1 MRRILLVS
9 ILLLVSFS
17 TINALPPQSSDKEEL
32 QKLVSYVTDLEFQ
45 AELNRYV
52 YDLYLR
58 YGERKISEEKFLL
71 NLMRLVN
78 DEISQRLRNPNE
90 AKEKYL
96 DDLRGMLS
104 EIDQLKDRLNSANIS
119 ELDTFVDELE
129 KRIRYTVNI
138 RDVNFKKKKVF
149 EDALQILYVSEEMIR
164 LDTQQNQGELTQ
176 RIGNSKSR
184 LLSSFGEVNNDVPAD
199 EGPRATIYDLY
210 VEWKRTDEV
219 TLNVR
224 FADVQLARRNLLKS
238 STPDELLR
246 MFNSQLNVA
255 YTQFNFGDYDLTEL
269 LLGDLIETFSGMG
282 FTNLDDVYFY
292 RGESNFALNRLMH
305 AQENYKS
312 LINEYPSTGYIAE
325 VYSRLVQIN
334 YTLENPQET
343 VRYAGLY
350 QNVASSEQATYYDVQ
365 FLMAMAYY
373 QLGNIDR
380 TVETLANVPDGHAYY
395 HLAQY
400 FTGNAYADGQLMDD
414 AVRSYVQLSTDER
427 TPPYIKA
434 RAYYKLGILE
444 YERKNYSEAILYLN
458 AVDPQFTAYD
468 NVLNA
473 LAWTHFENERSKSAG
488 EIKDFS
494 QARLYART
502 LNEEY
507 YSSPY
512 KMEATGLLAY
522 INQLE
527 NEPLAA
533 IDLYRDVYQTK
544 VKRGSIDEYLGER
557 EMVESQFREAL
568 TLKDKALAANDKATY
583 LKADKLV
590 RELEERKQGLDVAET
605 SGAGLSVYREV
616 NSLITQ
622 LRELNSLKLRAREMQ
637 NENALIRIDT
647 LEYRLASALREFPP
661 EILEEAQSV
670 NLFDDYPVSK
680 SVAEEAAMH
689 ADIMRKREEITGEMA
704 YIDGK
709 LQQIQDRISIAKLE
723 RQYDMVTRLEEKH
736 DRLEHIRKR
745 YDRVLV
751 ETYAIET
758 QADPYPE
765 FNRWGDLGA
774 FGIINVYFDQKQKMQ
789 GRLLQVA
796 DVLDRVNKQLDNRKE
811 VIESKIKKIEAEIRF
826 MTMKARREERARLRA
841 ERERSFRESY
851 FDTRESETEEENR

>member
-1 MRRILLVS
+1 MRRILLIS
-9 ILLLVSFS
+9 ILLLISFS

-32 QKLVSYVTDLEFQ
+32 QRLVSYVTDLEFQ

-58 YGERKISEEKFLL
+58 YGERKISDEKFLL
-71 NLMRLVN
+71 NMMRLVN
-78 DEISQRLRNPNE
+78 DEISQRLRDPKA

-96 DDLRGMLS
+96 DDLRGMLD
-104 EIDQLKDRLNSANIS
+104 EIDQLRDRLNSANIS

-129 KRIRYTVNI
+129 KRISYTVNI

-176 RIGNSKSR
+176 RIGNSKDR
-184 LLSSFGEVNNDVPAD
+184 LLSSFGEVGEEGSGAT
-199 EGPRATIYDLY
+199 GPRPTIYDLY

-219 TLNVR
+219 TMNVR
-224 FADVQLARRNLLKS
+224 FADVILARRNLHKS
-238 STPDELLR
+238 STPDQLER
-246 MFNSQLNVA
+246 MFNQQLNVA
-255 YTQFNFGDYDLTEL
+255 YTQFNFGDYDLAER
-269 LLGDLIETFSGMG
+269 LLGDLAKTYPEMG
-282 FTNLDDVYFY
+282 FTNLDDVLFY

-305 AQENYKS
+305 AQENYKE
-312 LINEYPSTGYIAE
+312 LLNEYPSTEYIAD

-334 YTLENPQET
+334 YTLKNPEET

-350 QNVASSEQATYYDVQ
+350 QNVAGPDFETYYDVQ

-380 TVETLANVPDGHAYY
+380 TVETLANIPDGHSYY

-400 FTGNAYADGQLMDD
+400 FTGNAYADGQLVDD
-414 AVRSYVQLSTDER
+414 AVRSYLQLTIDER
-427 TPPYIKA
+427 TPPYILA
-434 RAYYKLGILE
+434 RANYKLGILE

-458 AVDPQFTAYD
+458 AVDRQFTSYD

-473 LAWTHFENERSKSAG
+473 LAWAHFENERNKGAG
-488 EIKDFS
+488 EVKDFYL
-494 QARLYART
+494 ARLYAQE
-502 LNEEY
+502 LLDEY

-527 NEPLAA
+527 NEPLKA
-533 IDLYRDVYQTK
+533 IALYRDVYQTK
-544 VKRGSIDEYLGER
+544 VKRGSIDEYLVER
-557 EMVESQFREAL
+557 ELVEKQYSDAL
-568 TLKDKALAANDKATY
+568 SLKDKSLAANDKAAY
-583 LKADKLV
+583 LKADRLV
-590 RELEERKQGLDVAET
+590 RELEGRLQDLDVSET
-605 SGAGLSVYREV
+605 SSAGLSVYREV
-616 NSLITQ
+616 NSLISQ
-622 LRELNSLKLRAREMQ
+622 LRELNALKLKARETQ
-637 NENALIRIDT
+637 NTTALVRIDT

-661 EILEEAQSV
+661 EILEEAQNL

-680 SVAEEAAMH
+680 GVAEEAAMH
-689 ADIMRKREEITGEMA
+689 ADITRKREEIIGEIA

-709 LQQIQDRISIAKLE
+709 LQQIQDRISVAKLE
-723 RQYDMVTRLEEKH
+723 RQYGMVTQLEEKH

-751 ETYAIET
+751 ETYAIDT

-796 DVLDRVNKQLDNRKE
+796 DVLDRVNKTLDTRKE